1 MIDQNARFEGSIPG
15 VYERCMVPVFFVPY
29 ARNLAPRLDVGE
41 GAQVLELACGTGIL
55 TRTLLSSARRPLSL
69 TATDLNDAM
78 LELAKQQVRDGD
90 IRWQLVDAANLPF
103 EPASFDA
110 VICQFGVMF
119 FRDKVQAASE
129 TRRVLRPGGVYLF
142 NTWGT
147 LTENPCFH
155 IANETIGRFMPE
167 PPTFFPLAFGYH
179 DRQQMMTDLRA
190 GGFREITIE
199 TVDLEGRSPSV
210 KQVATGLV
218 QANPGIAAIRER
230 ATSSVEDVTAA
241 VAEALT
247 REFGSG
253 DVRFPLRAHVATALP

>member
-29 ARNLAPRLDVGE
+29 ARNLAASLDLGE
-41 GAQVLELACGTGIL
+41 GAQILELACGTGVL
-55 TRTLLSSARRPLSL
+55 TRTLLSSARRPFSL

-78 LELAKQQVRDGD
+78 LELAKQQVPDGD
-90 IRWQLVDAANLPF
+90 IRWQHVDAASLPF

-119 FRDKVQAASE
+119 FRDKVRAASE

-142 NTWGT
+142 NTWGA
-147 LTENPCFH
+147 LSENPCFRV
-155 IANETIGRFMPE
+155 ANETISRFMPE
-167 PPTFFPLAFGYH
+167 PPTFFALAFGYH
-179 DRQQMMTDLRA
+179 DRQQVMADLRA

-210 KQVATGLV
+210 KDLATGLV

-230 ATSSVEDVTAA
+230 ATSSVAEVTAA

-247 REFGSG
+247 REFGS
-253 DVRFPLRAHVATALP
+253 DEVRFPLRAHVATARP